1 MNLAVGFFDGLHLGH
16 QKILERADAV
26 LTFRNHPMTVFAP
39 TRAPALLMTSEDR
52 LAALESFVA
61 TSSSPDERVVAL
73 DFTPQLAAQSPAD
86 FATWLGIRFPD
97 LRVLFCGPN
106 WTFGAGGAGTADFLR
121 ARGFN
126 VETVPYAVVAGEPIS
141 STRIRMALAAGH
153 LELATALLGRPW
165 DVTGQ
170 VACGKGL
177 GRTMGYPTLN
187 IPWPEGLV
195 MLPLGV
201 YAVETFLGRGVANFG
216 YAPTMGEQAWDR
228 PVLEVHLLD
237 AEGALPATDF
247 LSVSFLRFLR
257 PEQTF
262 ASIDDLRTQ
271 IAKDIEQAR
280 LAVV

>member
-39 TRAPALLMTSEDR
+39 TCAPALLMTSEDR

-61 TSSSPDERVVAL
+61 TPSSPDERVVAL
-73 DFTPQLAAQSPAD
+73 DFTPELAAQSPAD
-86 FATWLGIRFPD
+86 FASWLGTRFPE
-97 LRVLFCGPN
+97 LQVLFCGPN
-106 WTFGAGGAGTADFLR
+106 WTFGAGGLGTADFLR
-121 ARGFN
+121 MRGFN
-126 VETVPYAVVAGEPIS
+126 VETVPYAVGAGEPIS
-141 STRIRMALAAGH
+141 STRIRTALAAGH

-165 DVTGQ
+165 NVTGQ

-195 MLPLGV
+195 KLPLGV
-201 YAVETFLGRGVANFG
+201 YAVETFLGRGVANLG

-228 PVLEVHLLD
+228 PMLEVHLLD
-237 AEGALPATDF
+237 AEGTLPATDF

-257 PEQTF
+257 PERTF
-262 ASIDDLRTQ
+262 ASLEDLRTQ
-271 IAKDIEQAR
+271 IAKDVEKTRAMTI
-280 LAVV
+280 